1 MNWRFYW
8 DYSGGNVFENII
20 HQVGFWY
27 GALGWNV
34 PEAVTMTGANDLSP
48 QMHRCMCRTP

>member
-27 GALGWNV
+27 GALEIGRAHV
-34 PEAVTMTGANDLSP
+34 
-48 QMHRCMCRTP
+48 